1 MGRYRQECEKP
12 AASGC
17 PASSSPLGRLTSISE
32 RTVSTRHL
40 VDPEVASVLEIYRAF
55 EFTVATLPAIRE
67 QVNTPPPNAPDPA
80 ELYPSVRRTEH
91 SVPGHDGDPDV
102 SILVYEPTGRATPAP
117 AMVWIHGG
125 GFVIG
130 QAANEDLVC
139 HRLAA
144 EAGCVVASVDYRLAP
159 ETPAPGSVHDCY
171 AALRWVHENAGPLAV
186 DTARVAIGGP
196 SAGGGLAACLAI
208 LARDRGEFPVS
219 FQLLIYPML
228 DDRTASTVGPGPYV
242 GEFIWTPE
250 SNQFGWRALLGSE
263 PGSADVPPYA
273 SAARVESV
281 AGLPPAYI
289 SVGSLDLFAEEDIDY
304 ARRLVRAGI
313 PTELHVYPGGYHGFN
328 MAPDA
333 RITLAY
339 FRDIIAAL
347 GRHFNG

>member
-1 MGRYRQECEKP
+1 M
-12 AASGC
+12 
-17 PASSSPLGRLTSISE
+17 TSTD

-40 VDPEVASVLEIYRAF
+40 VDPEAAPLLDAFQPF

-67 QVNTPPPNAPDPA
+67 GQSTPQPGAPDPA
-80 ELYPSVRRTEH
+80 ELYPGVTRTEH
-91 SVPGHDGDPDV
+91 SIPGLDGDPDV
-102 SILVYEPTGRATPAP
+102 GILFYEPAERATPAP

-125 GFVIG
+125 GYIIG
-130 QAANEDLVC
+130 TAANDDLVG
-139 HRLAA
+139 RRMAA
-144 EAGCVVASVDYRLAP
+144 QTGCVVASVDYRLAP

-171 AALRWVHENAGPLAV
+171 AALRWVHENAGSLGV
-186 DTARVAIGGP
+186 DTARVAIGGA

-208 LARDRGEFPVS
+208 LARDRGELPVS

-228 DDRTASTVGPGPYV
+228 DDRTASTVDPGPYV
-242 GEFIWTPE
+242 GEFIWSPA
-250 SNQFGWRALLGSE
+250 SNRFGWASLLGRE
-263 PGSADVPPYA
+263 PGGAEVSPYA

-289 SVGSLDLFAEEDIDY
+289 SVGSLDLFAEEDIEY
-304 ARRLVRAGI
+304 ARRLLRAGI

-333 RITLAY
+333 RITQAY
-339 FRDIIAAL
+339 FRDMIGAL